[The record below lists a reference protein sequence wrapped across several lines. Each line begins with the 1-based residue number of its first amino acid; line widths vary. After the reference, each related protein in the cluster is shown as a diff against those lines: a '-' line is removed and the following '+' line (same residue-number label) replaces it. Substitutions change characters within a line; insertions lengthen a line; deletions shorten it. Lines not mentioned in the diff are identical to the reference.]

1 MGSIVLSGSIQS
13 VFWEDPD
20 GDRIGAKFGKGLT
33 VWGTVPVQA
42 TYFHYKLQC
51 DQKKGQGKWPDSFEI
66 RKVLEWR
73 RLPLTIDMLK
83 TMLRKECTLSASRIA
98 QMIRGYPD
106 NTTGEELLTWVE
118 AQPWYEDVHDKAD
131 YFRHK
136 YVTVLFRYYTASV
149 VQTMDYYL
157 AEGVYEHLKVSPIDL
172 CFMRRIRKVFGDDAR
187 VPELPPEG
195 FLLACS
201 DFHRPVAQHQRDALT
216 LYHQEILVRMRVG
229 HTAVLLNPRVWDQ
242 PRTVA
247 ALQYISTELGV
258 VHVYDDRQH
267 MCLTEVYNDELAIG
281 QAMRSLFQNQHIHG
295 PPTPPEDEEDKEK
308 EMVLNEDQQ
317 RSVTVA
323 CEHPMLCITGGP
335 GTGKTS
341 TAREIVHRLG
351 EGNFLSVSFTGK
363 AACNL
368 TERVTKSMTI
378 HRALSVIYSQMGSHH
393 SDPVLAHSGDEETQ
407 LEDQNVTE
415 PEQPQESRGK
425 KTKKK
430 KGRDNMEMGGI
441 PLAERPYLL
450 IDEMS
455 NVELNLFAKILREMR
470 SLRLLVLIG
479 DVNQIESIGPGSV
492 FMDYLQ
498 HYTDSPYIIRLE
510 HVYRVNDNSVVL
522 NECAR
527 HVLAREPQKITEKAH
542 RDIEDGHPI
551 TVMPRSREIV
561 DDVFRILA
569 KFPDQHHFQFIVY
582 KNQARQEINRIVYE
596 YLFGGKRVG
605 KGKRVGEKIM
615 FTKNNYGGSV
625 RGYKSVAVSNGEFAF
640 IERIYDLNLKTDK
653 TTEVDSTS
661 QRRSIARKNSLR
673 FMVLK
678 SGKTLCLD
686 LRTNYKFDT
695 GYACTVHKMQGSECD
710 DVCLYIERNPQEHFN
725 WKLLYTA
732 MTRSRNTLTIIC
744 CCDRNKITD
753 FNNPGRIVDID
764 QIVRFHNPVERVT
777 TLQQCLSMSGEQQQE
792 KEAAETAVHDL
803 EDEILQA
810 EESTR
815 AEEDAAPETRS
826 LLEIGSSD
834 EEDSDEG
841 EELDDGFIVSDHESS
856 DGEPPRK
863 RSRVVESDTDSE
875 D

>member
-33 VWGTVPVQA
+33 VWGTIPVQA

-51 DQKKGQGKWPDSFEI
+51 DRKKGQGKWPDSFEI

-83 TMLRKECTLSASRIA
+83 TMLRKECTLSASRVA

-106 NTTGEELLTWVE
+106 NTTGEALLTWVE
-118 AQPWYEDVHDKAD
+118 DQSWYSDVHDKAD

-149 VQTMDYYL
+149 VQTMDYHL
-157 AEGVYEHLKVSPIDL
+157 AEDVYEHLKVSPIDL
-172 CFMRRIRKVFGDDAR
+172 CFKRCIHKVFGHDAR

-216 LYHQEILVRMRVG
+216 LYHQEILVRMRFG

-247 ALQYISTELGV
+247 ALEYISTELGV
-258 VHVYDDRQH
+258 VHVYDDKQH
-267 MCLTEVYNDELAIG
+267 MCLTEVYNDEQAIE
-281 QAMRSLFQNQHIHG
+281 QAMRSLFRNQRIHG
-295 PPTPPEDEEDKEK
+295 PPTEDEKKVVLNEDKEK
-308 EMVLNEDQQ
+308 EVVLNEDQQ

-323 CEHPMLCITGGP
+323 CEYPMLCITGGP

-368 TERVTKSMTI
+368 TERVTQSMTI
-378 HRALSVIYSQMGSHH
+378 HRALGMINNQKG
-393 SDPVLAHSGDEETQ
+393 DPNARPTTTNTEGEETQ
-407 LEDQNVTE
+407 LEDATE
-415 PEQPQESRGK
+415 AKGK
-425 KTKKK
+425 KKKK
-430 KGRDNMEMGGI
+430 KGRDNMKMSGI

-455 NVELNLFAKILREMR
+455 NVELHLFAKILQEMR

-498 HYTDSPYIIRLE
+498 HYTDSPYIVRLE
-510 HVYRVNDNSVVL
+510 HVYRVNDNSIVL

-527 HVLAREPQKITEKAH
+527 HVLAREPQKIMEKAH
-542 RDIEDGHPI
+542 RDVEDGHPI
-551 TVMPRSREIV
+551 TVMPRSQEIV

-596 YLFGGKRVG
+596 YLFEGKRVG

-615 FTKNNYGGSV
+615 FTENNYGGSA
-625 RGYKSVAVSNGEFAF
+625 RGYKSVPVSNGEFGF
-640 IERIYDLNLKTDK
+640 IKRIYDLNLKTDK

-661 QRRSIARKNSLR
+661 QRRSVARKNSLR
-673 FMVLK
+673 FMVLE

-686 LRTNYKFDT
+686 LSAHYKFDT

-710 DVCLYIERNPQEHFN
+710 DVCLYIEKNPQEHFN

-753 FNNPGRIVDID
+753 FNNPGRLVDIA
-764 QIVRFHNPVERVT
+764 QIVRFHNPVERIT
-777 TLQQCLSMSGEQQQE
+777 TLRECLSKSGEEQQE
-792 KEAAETAVHDL
+792 KEADETTVHDL

-815 AEEDAAPETRS
+815 AEEDAAPDTRS
-826 LLEIGSSD
+826 LLEVGSSG
-834 EEDSDEG
+834 EEYSSEG
-841 EELDDGFIVSDHESS
+841 EELGDDFIVYDDHESS
-856 DGEPPRK
+856 DYEPPRK
-863 RSRVVESDTDSE
+863 RSRVIESDTDSE